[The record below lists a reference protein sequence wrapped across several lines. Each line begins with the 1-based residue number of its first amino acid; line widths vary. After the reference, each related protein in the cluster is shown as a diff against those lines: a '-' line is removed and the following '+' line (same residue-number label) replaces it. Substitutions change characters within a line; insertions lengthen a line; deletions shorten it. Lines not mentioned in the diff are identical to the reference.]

1 MLKGIC
7 SIQLNKRS
15 RHRLRRRGDI
25 VSQKSALCSVS
36 SLVLC
41 PELCLLTYF
50 CHENQR
56 QKIRLGLQRQTARAT
71 TKNSPLGSIARVS
84 TSGHRCRWHRRRGS
98 YSRQSGET
106 ARREQCSNCKRE
118 YGLQNLRRGNW
129 TYPSSSGGS
138 PKHAERPPR
147 HGARP
152 LMHETPLAACDY
164 RFGRGL
170 RCSFGLPPEELG

>member
-1 MLKGIC
+1 MSHSRAQRGPKAPFMSFFSCELP
-7 SIQLNKRS
+7 QLFILYACALEASRQQQQPTPSDDQQQQQQQASSSSSS
-15 RHRLRRRGDI
+15 RHARRR
-25 VSQKSALCSVS
+25 
-36 SLVLC
+36 
-41 PELCLLTYF
+41 
-50 CHENQR
+50 
-56 QKIRLGLQRQTARAT
+56 RAAAHT
-71 TKNSPLGSIARVS
+71 GGRS
-84 TSGHRCRWHRRRGS
+84 CRWHRRRGS